1 MLYKQSM
8 TTRIGAAAAILILAL
23 ASTACT
29 GGSETTAAEGQTSAA
44 ETPPA
49 ERKIDAQR
57 ELGAISPAIPIY
69 HGAQFR
75 EDLTRRDEVTIRN
88 QYGAGAK
95 VYTLATD
102 DSFPQVFH
110 YYTTYLGQFG
120 GYQPRDTYPPK
131 QQQWRSLEVPLTQAM
146 QNPFIPGAAL
156 NPTGQ
161 QVTLQIAET
170 ESEPKTVIRY
180 VVTPYQAPPPAVA
193 TAGTATQA
201 VTAVATPQPVAR

>member
-1 MLYKQSM
+1 M
-8 TTRIGAAAAILILAL
+8 TTRTGAAAAILILAL
-23 ASTACT
+23 ASTGCT
-29 GGSETTAAEGQTSAA
+29 GGSETNAAEGQVSSA
-44 ETPPA
+44 EKPPE

-57 ELGAISPAIPIY
+57 ELGSISQAIPIY
-69 HGAQFR
+69 HGAQFND
-75 EDLTRRDEVTIRN
+75 DLTKRDEVAIRN

-131 QQQWRSLEVPLTQAM
+131 QQQWRSLEVPLNQAM
-146 QNPFIPGAAL
+146 QDPFIPGDSL
-156 NPTGQ
+156 SPTGQ
-161 QVTLQIAET
+161 QVILQIAET

-180 VVTPYQAPPPAVA
+180 VVTPYQAPAAPAAAPLA
-193 TAGTATQA
+193 TAATAA
-201 VTAVATPQPVAR
+201 TAQPVAR